1 MKDAV
6 SIAALLD
13 ARYGGDQRAHPVL
26 EDPSLSR
33 MLGRRTCRRYLAKV
47 PPPEVIE
54 ALLDV
59 AFASSSKSD
68 YQQASVIVVEDDAQ
82 RQRIAALAPAM
93 PWIALAPAFLEFCA
107 DARRLEQV
115 CATRNRPARNRNI
128 EALFNATVD
137 AALVMQTYIVAA
149 ETIGLG
155 CCPISVIRNRLSELR
170 AILSLPERVLPVAG
184 LCVGYPADAGTISRR
199 LPRRLTRHR
208 DTYDE
213 GDFAATI
220 DRYDRERAKDAPI
233 PPGKQRAPERFGTAD
248 FYGWSEDKAR
258 QMHEHDGAAFG
269 AMVRDAGFTLE

>member
-1 MKDAV
+1 MNHAV
-6 SIAALLD
+6 AAALLA
-13 ARYGGDQRAHPVL
+13 ARYGGDQPAHAVL
-26 EDPSLSR
+26 DDASLSR
-33 MLGRRTCRRYLAKV
+33 MLGRRTCRRYLGKDVA
-47 PPPEVIE
+47 PDLLD

-59 AFASSSKSD
+59 AFAASSKSD
-68 YQQASVIVVEDDAQ
+68 YQQASVIVVADDAR

-93 PWIALAPAFLEFCA
+93 PWIASAPAFLVVCA
-107 DARRLEQV
+107 DARRLERV
-115 CATRNRPARNRNI
+115 CAVRNRPGPNRNL

-137 AALVMQTYIVAA
+137 AALVMQTFILAA
-149 ETIGLG
+149 ETVGLG
-155 CCPISVIRNRLSELR
+155 CCPISVIRNRLPDVR

-184 LCVGYPADAGTISRR
+184 LCVGYPAGAGTISRR

-233 PPGKQRAPERFGTAD
+233 PPEKQRAPERFGDVA

-258 QMHEHDGAAFG
+258 QLQEGDGAAFG

>member
-1 MKDAV
+1 MNDAV
-6 SIAALLD
+6 SIAALLE
-13 ARYGGDQRAHPVL
+13 ARYGGDQRAHPLL

-33 MLGRRTCRRYLAKV
+33 MLGRRTCRRYLPRVVA
-47 PPPEVIE
+47 PEVVD

-59 AFASSSKSD
+59 AFAASSKSD

-82 RQRIAALAPAM
+82 RQRIAALVPAM
-93 PWIALAPAFLEFCA
+93 PWIASAPAFLVFCA
-107 DARRLEQV
+107 DAHRLERV
-115 CATRNRPARNRNI
+115 CTTRKLPAQNRNL

-137 AALVMQTYIVAA
+137 AALVMQTFIVAA

-155 CCPISVIRNRLSELR
+155 CCPISVIRNRLSEVR

-199 LPRRLTRHR
+199 MPRRLTRHR

-258 QMHEHDGAAFG
+258 QVHEGDGAAFG

>member
-1 MKDAV
+1 MNDAV
-6 SIAALLD
+6 SIAALLE
-13 ARYGGDQRAHPVL
+13 ARYGRDEPAHALL

-47 PPPEVIE
+47 PAPEVID

-59 AFASSSKSD
+59 AFAASSKSD
-68 YQQASVIVVEDDAQ
+68 YQQASVIIVEDDAQ
-82 RQRIAALAPAM
+82 RQRIAALVPAM
-93 PWIALAPAFLEFCA
+93 PWIASAPAFLVFCA
-107 DARRLEQV
+107 DARRLERV
-115 CATRNRPARNRNI
+115 CATRKRPAQNRNL
-128 EALFNATVD
+128 ETLFNATVD
-137 AALVMQTYIVAA
+137 AALVMQTFIVAA

-155 CCPISVIRNRLSELR
+155 CCPISVIRNRLPDVR

-184 LCVGYPADAGTISRR
+184 LCVGYPADAGPISRR

-233 PPGKQRAPERFGTAD
+233 PPGKQRAPERFGRAD

-258 QMHEHDGAAFG
+258 QVHEGDGAAFG

>member
-1 MKDAV
+1 MNDTV
-6 SIAALLD
+6 SIAALLE
-13 ARYGGDQRAHPVL
+13 ARYGGDQRAHPLL

-33 MLGRRTCRRYLAKV
+33 MLGRRTCRRYLPRVVA
-47 PPPEVIE
+47 PEVVD

-59 AFASSSKSD
+59 AFAASSKSD
-68 YQQASVIVVEDDAQ
+68 YQQASVIVVEDDVQ
-82 RQRIAALAPAM
+82 RQRIAALVPAM
-93 PWIALAPAFLEFCA
+93 PWIASAPAFLVFCA
-107 DARRLEQV
+107 DARRLERV
-115 CATRNRPARNRNI
+115 CTTRKRPAQNRNL

-137 AALVMQTYIVAA
+137 AALVMQTFIVAA

-155 CCPISVIRNRLSELR
+155 CCPISVIRNRLSEVR

-199 LPRRLTRHR
+199 MPRRLTRHR

-258 QMHEHDGAAFG
+258 QVHEGDGAAFG

>member
-1 MKDAV
+1 MNDAV
-6 SIAALLD
+6 SIAALLE
-13 ARYGGDQRAHPVL
+13 ARYGGDQRAHALL

-47 PPPEVIE
+47 PAPEVID

-59 AFASSSKSD
+59 AFAASSKSD
-68 YQQASVIVVEDDAQ
+68 YQQASVIIVEDDAQ
-82 RQRIAALAPAM
+82 RQRIAALVPAM
-93 PWIALAPAFLEFCA
+93 PWIASAPAFLVFCA
-107 DARRLEQV
+107 DARRLERV
-115 CATRNRPARNRNI
+115 CVTRKRSAQNRNL

-137 AALVMQTYIVAA
+137 AALVMQTFIVAA

-155 CCPISVIRNRLSELR
+155 CCPISVIRNRLPDVR

-184 LCVGYPADAGTISRR
+184 LCVGYPADAGPISRR

-258 QMHEHDGAAFG
+258 QVHEGDGAAFG

>member
-1 MKDAV
+1 MNDAV

-68 YQQASVIVVEDDAQ
+68 YQQASVIVVEDDGQ
-82 RQRIAALAPAM
+82 RQRIAALVPTM
-93 PWIALAPAFLEFCA
+93 PWIALAPAFLVFCA
-107 DARRLEQV
+107 DARRLERV
-115 CATRNRPARNRNI
+115 CATRNRPAQNRNL

-137 AALVMQTYIVAA
+137 AALVMQTFIVAA

-155 CCPISVIRNRLSELR
+155 CCPISAIRNRLSEVR

-220 DRYDRERAKDAPI
+220 DRYDRERAKVAPI
-233 PPGKQRAPERFGTAD
+233 PPAKQRAPERFGTSD

-258 QMHEHDGAAFG
+258 QVHEGDGAAFG

>member
-1 MKDAV
+1 MNDAV
-6 SIAALLD
+6 SIAALLE
-13 ARYGGDQRAHPVL
+13 ARYGGDQRAHPLL

-33 MLGRRTCRRYLAKV
+33 MLGRRTCRRYLPRVVA
-47 PPPEVIE
+47 PEVVD

-59 AFASSSKSD
+59 AFAASSKSD
-68 YQQASVIVVEDDAQ
+68 YQQASVIVVEDDTQ
-82 RQRIAALAPAM
+82 RQRIAALVPAM
-93 PWIALAPAFLEFCA
+93 PWIAFAPAFLVFCA
-107 DARRLEQV
+107 DAHRLERV
-115 CATRNRPARNRNI
+115 CTTRKRPAQNRNL

-137 AALVMQTYIVAA
+137 AALVMQTFIVAA

-155 CCPISVIRNRLSELR
+155 CCPISVIRNRLSEVR

-199 LPRRLTRHR
+199 MPRRLTRHR

-258 QMHEHDGAAFG
+258 QVHEGDGAAFG